1 MSPDDVLEFW
11 IGPAATDHDG
21 FVKKVQRWFRG
32 SPELDGE
39 IRQRFGAAV
48 QGARDGALDE
58 WAKTPRGR
66 LALVILLDQFT
77 RNLYRG
83 TPRAYENDARALA
96 LTEAGLDQNVDAQLS
111 YEENLFFYMPLAHSE
126 DVTRQERH
134 VALQTAAANAAPAGM
149 DQAYAVSVEHARG
162 YLEQIR
168 RFGRFPHR
176 NAILSRTCT
185 QEEMAFLDSPAARGG
200 S

>member
-1 MSPDDVLEFW
+1 MTPDDVLQFW
-11 IGPAATDHDG
+11 LGAPARDHDSFQQKVRRWFSTDKALDTEIRTRFG
-21 FVKKVQRWFRG
+21 DAVQR
-32 SPELDGE
+32 
-39 IRQRFGAAV
+39 
-48 QGARDGALDE
+48 ARDGALDE

-66 LALVILLDQFT
+66 LALIILFDQFT

-96 LTEAGLDQNVDAQLS
+96 LAEAGIDQHLDAGFTF
-111 YEENLFFYMPLAHSE
+111 EEKMFLYMPLGHAE

-134 VALQTAAANAAPAGM
+134 LALVTAAANAAPPGLEA
-149 DQAYAVSVEHARG
+149 AYATATTHARG

-176 NAILSRTCT
+176 NMVLGRTCT
-185 QEEMAFLDSPAARGG
+185 QEEMAFLDPPSTSG
-200 S
+200 